1 MSLYPSWMIGWMVG
15 RQNGLGEN
23 EFPTFNGAAN
33 AEQAHSQVLVTS
45 QVQMFISL
53 TGGIQAVVLLHNS
66 LHGVVCI
73 VLEMLRQQEI

>member
-1 MSLYPSWMIGWMVG
+1 MIGWMVG

-23 EFPTFNGAAN
+23 EFPTFAGPAN

-53 TGGIQAVVLLHNS
+53 TGGIQAVVLLTHNS
-66 LHGVVCI
+66 LHGVVCM
-73 VLEMLRQQEI
+73 VVEMLRQQEI